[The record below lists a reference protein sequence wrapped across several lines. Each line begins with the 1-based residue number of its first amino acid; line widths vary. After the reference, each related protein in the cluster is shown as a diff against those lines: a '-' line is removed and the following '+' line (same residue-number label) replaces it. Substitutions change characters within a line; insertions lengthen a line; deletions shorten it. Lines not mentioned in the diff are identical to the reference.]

1 MTAGARIGY
10 SGRPTR
16 RCHRLAVE
24 PTHLGIAPMSAVFL
38 LPLGHRPGRCSRKRS
53 SPRRSHN
60 GETSLGLR
68 SKQEG
73 ILSKLCLQSI
83 LCGARRVCFR
93 CQQIL
98 NETGDHRGFFI
109 VHKWD
114 DFGARLR
121 HQIVCSRISRLW
133 WINHTRCDGGS
144 IHGFASSPSDGYEV
158 TWIPGAPESH
168 GHPLGD
174 WCTRHRINDIDMPAN
189 RRCHSCR
196 SHRIQPLKQLVEGQ

>member
-1 MTAGARIGY
+1 MVKRAWDFAQNKKEY
-10 SGRPTR
+10 
-16 RCHRLAVE
+16 
-24 PTHLGIAPMSAVFL
+24 F
-38 LPLGHRPGRCSRKRS
+38 RS
-53 SPRRSHN
+53 SA
-60 GETSLGLR
+60 
-68 SKQEG
+68 SKASCAA
-73 ILSKLCLQSI
+73 LVASVS
-83 LCGARRVCFR
+83 R

-174 WCTRHRINDIDMPAN
+174 WCTRHRINDIDMQQTVGVIAVG
-189 RRCHSCR
+189 HIES
-196 SHRIQPLKQLVEGQ
+196 SL